1 LGFIDW
7 HGHEDYEQ
15 DDNKYQEKRIYLVTD
30 GLKTFRTSQNYRLAF
45 DYFLKTTIKNDDLLA
60 LINTKP
66 SVIESKII
74 SHIEFLKDERKFTYS
89 TIQVHLSAIYHFFD
103 VNDVQLNLR
112 KIKKFLPSDDSES
125 YRGDR
130 PYSIDEINQILSK
143 CDVRSRVVVLL
154 MASTGM
160 RLGAVSG
167 LRLADIQKFAEFNVY
182 RIWVYNNSK
191 KSRYYTFCTPEC
203 AQAIDEYLAYR
214 KRFEKLKDSSPLIRD
229 KIVIENPFTSQTG
242 KPISTRAI
250 QLIIDG
256 VLKQTGLIHRCQKK
270 QIMRTHGF
278 RKFFIN
284 QLDKGNVNFMTRE
297 YLAGHRLPGQNESYV
312 RMSEEDRLLEYTKA
326 IDMLTIS
333 SEGKLKQQL
342 KSKEK
347 DNQLIYEELYLLNN
361 CVLHL
366 SSQMEKAGI
375 DSHETKVKVMEY
387 SDNIVRRIE
396 QGKRIAQGFFDNERY
411 TR

>member
-1 LGFIDW
+1 MGLIDW
-7 HGHEDYEQ
+7 QGHDEYKQ
-15 DDNKYQEKRIYLVTD
+15 DDNKNQEKRIYLVTD

-45 DYFLKTTIKNDDLLA
+45 DYFLKTTVKNNDLLA
-60 LINTKP
+60 LVYTRP
-66 SVIESKII
+66 SVIESKMI
-74 SHIEFLKDERKFTYS
+74 SHIEYLRDERKFTYS
-89 TIQVHLSAIYHFFD
+89 TIQVHLSAILHFFD
-103 VNDVQLNLR
+103 VNDVQLNAR
-112 KIKKFLPSDDSES
+112 KIKKFLPSEDSES

-297 YLAGHRLPGQNESYV
+297 YLPA
-312 RMSEEDRLLEYTKA
+312 
-326 IDMLTIS
+326 
-333 SEGKLKQQL
+333 
-342 KSKEK
+342 
-347 DNQLIYEELYLLNN
+347 
-361 CVLHL
+361 C
-366 SSQMEKAGI
+366 
-375 DSHETKVKVMEY
+375 
-387 SDNIVRRIE
+387 
-396 QGKRIAQGFFDNERY
+396 F
-411 TR
+411 